1 MAGLPGLNIPV
12 GFDKDHM
19 PIGMQIIG
27 DSFEEAKIYQLAAYL
42 EKKLNL
48 ELNPNGGENND

>member
-1 MAGLPGLNIPV
+1 M
-12 GFDKDHM
+12 K
-19 PIGMQIIG
+19 IGMQIIG